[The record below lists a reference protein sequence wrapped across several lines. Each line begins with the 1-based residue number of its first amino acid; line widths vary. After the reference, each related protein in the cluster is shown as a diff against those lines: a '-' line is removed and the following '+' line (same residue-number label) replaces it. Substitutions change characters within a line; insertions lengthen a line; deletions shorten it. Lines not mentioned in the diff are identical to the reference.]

1 MQTDKTLFL
10 ELKTNNI
17 MLIICLNELD
27 YFAVSLL
34 KFSQRISTETNFFFL
49 SPATQQNAIVLYLK
63 TLKHHS
69 EKDQQKPQ

>member
-1 MQTDKTLFL
+1 MQIDKTLFL

-34 KFSQRISTETNFFFL
+34 KFSQHISTETNFFFP
-49 SPATQQNAIVLYLK
+49 SITPQQNTILLNLQ
-63 TLKHHS
+63 TLI
-69 EKDQQKPQ
+69 QAL